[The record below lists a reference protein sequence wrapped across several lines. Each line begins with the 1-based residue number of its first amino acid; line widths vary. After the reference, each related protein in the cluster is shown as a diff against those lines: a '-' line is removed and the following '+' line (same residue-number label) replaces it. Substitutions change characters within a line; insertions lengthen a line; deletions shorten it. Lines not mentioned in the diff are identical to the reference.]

1 MPKIKWLSTLS
12 TLAEMNDPFNKQR
25 SLSLPS
31 IFSDH
36 MVLQRNKT
44 ITVWGLSKQKQVIKV
59 KLKDNNTIIASN
71 TSEIDEQ
78 GKWHL
83 TLPAQQAGGPFS
95 LRIKQGSEQIE
106 VNDVL
111 IGDIWLASGQSNMEW
126 KLNWQVDDWQEEV
139 ANSLNPNIRFFEIA
153 KQYHAIPPALL
164 RQGQWNI
171 ASPETTGEFSAVAW
185 HFAKRYQ
192 QHTGIPLAIIDS
204 TWGGTPAEAWTSL
217 EALQYV
223 PGYQDSALDML
234 ENTQQWQQ
242 KFSDIEALEQQNQ
255 PLNSKH
261 EPTSYKW
268 KPGVLFNGMIHPLIH
283 FPINGVIWY
292 QGENNVGANAIYSDL
307 FKALIKDWRAQWQ
320 TPDLPFLFVQLAS
333 YLQQKNH
340 VQNSDWARLRE
351 AQASA
356 LTLPYTGMAV
366 TIDIGDANDIHPR
379 NKAEVG
385 ERLWRI
391 AQHMVLQENVSYSG
405 PVMQQVQPQKIAGK
419 NVLVVSYKHIDGGLQ
434 VKGDQ
439 LAGFA
444 IASTDG
450 KFVHAQAT
458 IRDNKVIVSAP
469 KIKQPVSLRY
479 GWADN
484 SPANL
489 YNLAGLPALPF
500 CYIQED

>member
-1 MPKIKWLSTLS
+1 
-12 TLAEMNDPFNKQR
+12 
-25 SLSLPS
+25 
-31 IFSDH
+31 
-36 MVLQRNKT
+36 
-44 ITVWGLSKQKQVIKV
+44 
-59 KLKDNNTIIASN
+59 
-71 TSEIDEQ
+71 
-78 GKWHL
+78 
-83 TLPAQQAGGPFS
+83 
-95 LRIKQGSEQIE
+95 
-106 VNDVL
+106 
-111 IGDIWLASGQSNMEW
+111 
-126 KLNWQVDDWQEEV
+126 
-139 ANSLNPNIRFFEIA
+139 

-234 ENTQQWQQ
+234 ENAQQWQQ

-261 EPTSYKW
+261 EPPSYKW

-333 YLQQKNH
+333 YLPQKNH

-500 CYIQED
+500 SYIQEG